1 MKAKILFYK
10 YSDGSGMNPVK
21 IYMKSDSDQA
31 NEDLE
36 MMQEYASDCR
46 NWELK
51 EIPIHGI
58 PEPTPPYIIHG
69 IQEPTPEPYILEAL
83 ESARAVM
90 EAAGISKISRIGGEQ
105 YIKVLNAIAKLK
117 G

>member
-58 PEPTPPYIIHG
+58 PEPTPPYI
-69 IQEPTPEPYILEAL
+69 LEAL

-117 G
+117 E